1 MDFSNLITPNLE
13 AITKLYGKIAASTGH
28 LHSAATGDGRSSALI
43 IGTAT
48 FNVERGALTDRTG
61 KDIPLR
67 PQSTEVLRA
76 LATRAGAVV
85 EKDTLM
91 AEVWGDV
98 AVTDD
103 SLTQCIADIRRALGD
118 RDHKIVHTTPK
129 KGYRL
134 LAEAASAPR
143 RRPWAVAPGI
153 AAFLAAVLLGVWHF
167 SAKPVDD
174 SLLVEKLVAPDVTR
188 SEPSIAVLPF
198 ESVEGDER
206 WTRLGR
212 GLAAEIA
219 SGLALNDWLY
229 VTVPE
234 SLMNVAFGELPAGHM
249 LDVGFVLSG
258 AIQAQGEEIRISA
271 HLTDAATREI
281 LWSETWTEPKHDI
294 FTVQDRIVARIG
306 SSLASTYSGVVAQAG
321 LKRAKRKLTSDLNAY
336 EHYLIGFE
344 LLHRFDPA
352 NQPEAIEHLETALE
366 IDPSF
371 AGALVTLSVLQF
383 IQGDHTEGDAA
394 RRWLEASQESA
405 YRAYAIDPNNPN
417 VLWNVAR
424 AYALDGQVDIAGKT
438 LRRAVAIAPNNADVL
453 MISAGYSGIAG
464 IFGPE
469 PLAWARRALE
479 LNPLAP
485 AWWHSSLG
493 EAALG
498 AGEFD
503 LAIDTMKRA
512 PARDPVSWL
521 VTALVEAHLG
531 NFAEARNAARRFR
544 ELAPNLTIE
553 GYVGGTESDRPDHY
567 RTFDAAR
574 LLGLPITDADLEL
587 ANMGPPSTLPANGTS
602 GDER

>member
-1 MDFSNLITPNLE
+1 
-13 AITKLYGKIAASTGH
+13 
-28 LHSAATGDGRSSALI
+28 
-43 IGTAT
+43 
-48 FNVERGALTDRTG
+48 
-61 KDIPLR
+61 
-67 PQSTEVLRA
+67 
-76 LATRAGAVV
+76 
-85 EKDTLM
+85 
-91 AEVWGDV
+91 
-98 AVTDD
+98 
-103 SLTQCIADIRRALGD
+103 
-118 RDHKIVHTTPK
+118 
-129 KGYRL
+129 
-134 LAEAASAPR
+134 
-143 RRPWAVAPGI
+143 VAPGI
-153 AAFLAAVLLGVWHF
+153 AAVLAAVLLGVWHF
-167 SAKPVDD
+167 SGKPVDD
-174 SLLVEKLVAPDVTR
+174 PRLVEKLVVRDVTR

-212 GLAAEIA
+212 GLAADIA
-219 SGLALNDWLY
+219 SELALNDWLY

-234 SLMNVAFGELPAGHM
+234 SLINVAFGELPAGRM
-249 LDVGFVLSG
+249 LDVQFVLSG
-258 AIQAQGEEIRISA
+258 TIQTQGDEFRVSA
-271 HLTDAATREI
+271 RLTDVSTREI
-281 LWSETWTEPKHDI
+281 LWSQTWTELQHDI

-306 SSLASTYSGVVAQAG
+306 SSLASTYSGVVVQAG
-321 LKRAKRKLTSDLNAY
+321 LKRARRKLTSDLNAY

-394 RRWLEASQESA
+394 RRWLEASQDSA

-424 AYALDGQVDIAGKT
+424 AYALDGQLDIAGKT

-464 IFGPE
+464 IGGPE
-469 PLAWARRALE
+469 PLEWARRALD

-485 AWWHSSLG
+485 AWWYSSLG
-493 EAALG
+493 ETAFG

-512 PARDPVSWL
+512 PPLDPVSWL
-521 VTALVEAHLG
+521 VTALAEAHLG
-531 NFAEARNAARRFR
+531 NFVKARNAARRFR

-553 GYVGGTESDRPDHY
+553 GYVGGTESDRPDQH
-567 RTFDAAR
+567 RAFDAAR

-587 ANMGPPSTLPANGTS
+587 AHSGTASALPVKGAP
-602 GDER
+602 GDDR